1 MTIYIEVSQFG
12 IFVPKPTYLFVD
24 HSFFDVFRHFGFKKT
39 LIYFCLSC
47 IKQSEANLRA
57 IF

>member
-1 MTIYIEVSQFG
+1 MTIYIKASQFR
-12 IFVPKPTYLFVD
+12 IFTLKPTYLFVD
-24 HSFFDVFRHFGFKKT
+24 HSFFDVFRHFRFKKT